1 MEISE
6 LETLPIS
13 TEETTIPTLESQDSK
28 EEPESLYWEAADDVN
43 PNQVIY
49 DIENNEVIIPTS
61 EDEITVT
68 PEPAKK
74 VISRNVSSRRR
85 SFR

>member
-1 MEISE
+1 MEILE

-13 TEETTIPTLESQDSK
+13 IEETTTPTLESQDSK
-28 EEPESLYWEAADDVN
+28 EEPESLYWEADDVN

>member
-1 MEISE
+1 LESEI
-6 LETLPIS
+6 LPIS
-13 TEETTIPTLESQDSK
+13 TEEVPTPTLESQDSK
-28 EEPESLYWEAADDVN
+28 EEHENLYWEVADDVN

-61 EDEITVT
+61 EDEITVI
-68 PEPAKK
+68 PEPVKK

-85 SFR
+85 NFR

>member
-1 MEISE
+1 MESE
-6 LETLPIS
+6 ILPTSI
-13 TEETTIPTLESQDSK
+13 EETTTPTLESQDSK
-28 EEPESLYWEAADDVN
+28 EEPESLYWEVADDVN

-61 EDEITVT
+61 EDEITVI
-68 PEPAKK
+68 PEPVKK

>member
-1 MEISE
+1 LESEILLTS
-6 LETLPIS
+6 I
-13 TEETTIPTLESQDSK
+13 EEILTPTLESQDSK
-28 EEPESLYWEAADDVN
+28 EEPENLYWEVDDVN

-49 DIENNEVIIPTS
+49 DIENNEVIVPTS
-61 EDEITVT
+61 EEEITVV
-68 PEPAKK
+68 PEPVKK

>member
-1 MEISE
+1 MESE
-6 LETLPIS
+6 ILPIS
-13 TEETTIPTLESQDSK
+13 IEETSTPTLESQDSK
-28 EEPESLYWEAADDVN
+28 EEPENLYWEVDDVN

-61 EDEITVT
+61 EEEITVT
-68 PEPAKK
+68 PEPVKK

>member
-1 MEISE
+1 ME

-13 TEETTIPTLESQDSK
+13 VEEITTLTLESQDSK

-68 PEPAKK
+68 PEPAIK

-85 SFR
+85 NFR

>member
-1 MEISE
+1 M
-6 LETLPIS
+6 PIS
-13 TEETTIPTLESQDSK
+13 IEEIPTPTLESQDSK
-28 EEPESLYWEAADDVN
+28 EEPENLYWEVDDVN

-61 EDEITVT
+61 EEEITVL
-68 PEPAKK
+68 PESVRK

-85 SFR
+85 NFR

>member
-1 MEISE
+1 MESE
-6 LETLPIS
+6 ILPIS
-13 TEETTIPTLESQDSK
+13 TEETLIPTLESQDSK
-28 EEPESLYWEAADDVN
+28 EESENLYWEADDVN

-61 EDEITVT
+61 EEEITVI
-68 PEPAKK
+68 PEPVKK

>member
-1 MEISE
+1 MESE
-6 LETLPIS
+6 ILPIS
-13 TEETTIPTLESQDSK
+13 TEEVPTPTLESQDSK
-28 EEPESLYWEAADDVN
+28 EEHENLYWEVADDVN

-61 EDEITVT
+61 EDEITVI
-68 PEPAKK
+68 PEPVKK

-85 SFR
+85 NFR

>member
-1 MEISE
+1 LESEILPTSIEEIS
-6 LETLPIS
+6 T
-13 TEETTIPTLESQDSK
+13 PTLESQDSK
-28 EEPESLYWEAADDVN
+28 EEPENLYWEVDDVN

-61 EDEITVT
+61 EEEITVI
-68 PEPAKK
+68 PEPVKK

>member
-1 MEISE
+1 ME

-13 TEETTIPTLESQDSK
+13 VEEITTLTLESQDPK

-61 EDEITVT
+61 EEEITVV
-68 PEPAKK
+68 PEPVRK

>member
-1 MEISE
+1 MESEILPTSIEEIS
-6 LETLPIS
+6 T
-13 TEETTIPTLESQDSK
+13 PTLESQDSK
-28 EEPESLYWEAADDVN
+28 EESENLYWEADDVN

-61 EDEITVT
+61 EEEITVI
-68 PEPAKK
+68 PEPVKK